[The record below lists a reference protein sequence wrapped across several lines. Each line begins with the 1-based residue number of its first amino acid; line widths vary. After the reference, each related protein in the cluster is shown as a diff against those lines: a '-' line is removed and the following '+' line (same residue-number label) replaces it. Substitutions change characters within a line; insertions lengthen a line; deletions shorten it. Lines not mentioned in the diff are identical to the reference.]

1 MQTGELIV
9 VGENHI
15 IIPLNAFPSKVSV
28 KFKDHE
34 PERAPCDP
42 GDVDFVAC
50 EVHASNHHLSG
61 FVLRIDWSVS
71 SVREVIWHAYY

>member
-42 GDVDFVAC
+42 GDVD
-50 EVHASNHHLSG
+50 LS
-61 FVLRIDWSVS
+61 LIH
-71 SVREVIWHAYY
+71 I